1 MTTLLER
8 MALKMTSQGEFIMTE
23 NNAIVKKIQK
33 LLALAD
39 SKRNDSD
46 AEAQAALLK
55 AQQLMAEHGV

>member
-1 MTTLLER
+1 
-8 MALKMTSQGEFIMTE
+8 MTE

-55 AQQLMAEHGV
+55 AQ